1 MDVEVSSESQRYC
14 QNIHQS
20 VMVTKSY
27 KIVKVLNPVDR
38 RYLFTWIADVD
49 SFVPIK
55 TIKI

>member
-1 MDVEVSSESQRYC
+1 MDVEVSSDSQRYY

-20 VMVTKSY
+20 VMVIKSY
-27 KIVKVLNPVDR
+27 KIVKVLNPIDR
-38 RYLFTWIADVD
+38 RDLFTWIADVD